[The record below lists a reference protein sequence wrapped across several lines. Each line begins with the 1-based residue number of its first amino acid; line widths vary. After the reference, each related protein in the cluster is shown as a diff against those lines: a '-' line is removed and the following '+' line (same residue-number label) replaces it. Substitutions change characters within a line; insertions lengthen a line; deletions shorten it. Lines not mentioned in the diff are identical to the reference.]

1 MPRRTSSSS
10 RGFLSGGAVVVAFLL
25 SLSAP
30 ADGEV
35 SLPRF
40 FGDNMVLQRDM
51 PLPVWGTA
59 APGESVAVA
68 FAGQEKVATTDAG
81 GKWRVT
87 LDPLPADN
95 KPQNLTVRGPN
106 ELVFT
111 NVLVGEVWLC
121 SGQSNMEWTV
131 SKAADYDAEKAAAKF
146 PEIRHFKVP
155 RTMSAFPRSDLDGSW
170 EVCSPQT
177 VGGFTAVGYFFAR
190 EISGKLGVPV
200 GLLHTSW
207 GGTPIEAWV
216 DQETV
221 ASVPEWTEL
230 RDKLHAAS
238 PASHQGLT
246 RHKQY
251 IAHLKKWTAD
261 AEVAL
266 AAGNPLAEPPEV
278 PWSISLNPQPTQ
290 LHHAMIRPF
299 VPFAIRGALW
309 YQGEANGFEGSA
321 YAGKMRGLIEGW
333 RREWG
338 QGDFPFYLVQLANFG
353 KVEPKADAVEKDWT
367 KVREAQLQA
376 LSLTNTGVAVTID
389 IGDSA
394 DIHPKNKQDVG
405 KRLARLALAGPY
417 DKDIEPSG
425 PVYKSSRL
433 EGGKMRVVFDHAKS
447 GLMIGKKE
455 GRAPVE
461 PDASAKLKW
470 IEIAG
475 EDRVFKP
482 ADAVIEG
489 GELVVSSREV
499 AAPVAVRY
507 AFIQD
512 PVGANLYNKEG
523 LPASPFRTDSW

>member
-1 MPRRTSSSS
+1 
-10 RGFLSGGAVVVAFLL
+10 
-25 SLSAP
+25 
-30 ADGEV
+30 
-35 SLPRF
+35 
-40 FGDNMVLQRDM
+40 
-51 PLPVWGTA
+51 
-59 APGESVAVA
+59 
-68 FAGQEKVATTDAG
+68 
-81 GKWRVT
+81 
-87 LDPLPADN
+87 
-95 KPQNLTVRGPN
+95 
-106 ELVFT
+106 
-111 NVLVGEVWLC
+111 
-121 SGQSNMEWTV
+121 
-131 SKAADYDAEKAAAKF
+131 
-146 PEIRHFKVP
+146 
-155 RTMSAFPRSDLDGSW
+155 
-170 EVCSPQT
+170 
-177 VGGFTAVGYFFAR
+177 
-190 EISGKLGVPV
+190 
-200 GLLHTSW
+200 
-207 GGTPIEAWV
+207 
-216 DQETV
+216 
-221 ASVPEWTEL
+221 
-230 RDKLHAAS
+230 
-238 PASHQGLT
+238 
-246 RHKQY
+246 
-251 IAHLKKWTAD
+251 
-261 AEVAL
+261 
-266 AAGNPLAEPPEV
+266 
-278 PWSISLNPQPTQ
+278 
-290 LHHAMIRPF
+290 MIRPF

-309 YQGEANGFEGSA
+309 YQGESNGFEGTA

-353 KVEPKADAVEKDWT
+353 KIEPKADASEKDWT
-367 KVREAQLQA
+367 KLREAQLQA

-489 GELVVSSREV
+489 GGLVVSSREV

-523 LPASPFRTDSW
+523 LPAAPFRTDSW